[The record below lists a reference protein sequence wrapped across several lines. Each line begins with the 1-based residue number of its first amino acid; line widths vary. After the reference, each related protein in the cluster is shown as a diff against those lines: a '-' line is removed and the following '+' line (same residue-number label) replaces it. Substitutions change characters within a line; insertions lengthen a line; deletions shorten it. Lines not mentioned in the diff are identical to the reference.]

1 MSRSSVAAN
10 RAQSA
15 RGLLVWAGLPVLA
28 AFYLTFS
35 LREASAASL
44 AYSQVAYLIAPSLF
58 ATFSSA
64 AAWVSAART
73 VEHRVWSLLSIAAW
87 ALFASEA
94 AISHGAI
101 TDGLSPW
108 WGLFFDVVNASAVVL
123 FLGSAIA
130 ASGLSKVGRLRSIRL
145 TIDSVA
151 LATITFALLVK
162 LLEGGSAFG
171 GGVDASSSLRV
182 AAYLTVAVGVLAID
196 IAVSGWAAET
206 RGAWSLELTAGLAVF
221 AVAVALWALSGVPV
235 SLVKPD
241 GGAIALA
248 ASLSFLISYYLL
260 FVASFFHVLRA
271 ESPVRPRAVRSWT
284 LMQSPVPG
292 IVVSS
297 MLLAGIVWLG
307 FSLVTTSSEGP
318 TKVVSLASL
327 LVVVFAM
334 VAHTI
339 LESEETARLVERSR
353 VDHVSGMPG
362 PGALSDGLS
371 PLIEEARI
379 SGRPCVVMVVDADD
393 FARINAAKGFRYGD
407 RLLKDIARSITR
419 VVGSSRAVYR
429 LSGDEFLVAG
439 SIDDGRAAGLLAR
452 AILSA
457 VRVAGTADALTASI
471 GYALCPQDGDAQEEL
486 IRKADRAKVW
496 VKRHGKNQAVAYE
509 GRLGDALGIEQ
520 RLSDDE
526 DTRRTMVRALCSA
539 TDARDPANRHHS
551 RNVAS
556 LSRLMAEDLGFEE
569 EHVRRVEMAAV
580 LHDVGKIALP
590 DQMLG
595 GKTLTMRER
604 RSSVEHSALGE
615 RLTEPLGIPGVSSW
629 IRAHHERWDGNGYP
643 DGIKGEDIPIEARM
657 IALADAYDAMTAG
670 TRYGAPMSKAG
681 ALQEIDLGIGSR
693 FDPDLAE
700 RFIRLVATTGALGWS
715 DDWDGVE

>member
-1 MSRSSVAAN
+1 MSRSLVAAN

-15 RGLLVWAGLPVLA
+15 RGLLVWAGLPVIA
-28 AFYLTFS
+28 ASYLMFS
-35 LREASAASL
+35 LRDTTAASL
-44 AYSQVAYLIAPSLF
+44 AYAQVAYLIAPSLF

-64 AAWVSAART
+64 AAWVSVSHT
-73 VEHRVWSLLSIAAW
+73 VEQRVWSQMSVAAW

-94 AISHGAI
+94 AISYGAI

-108 WGLFFDVVNASAVVL
+108 WGVFFDVVNASAVVL
-123 FLGSAIA
+123 FLGSAVA
-130 ASGLSKVGRLRSIRL
+130 ASRLSKVGSLRATRL
-145 TIDSVA
+145 TIDAVA

-162 LLEGGSAFG
+162 LLEWSPAFGAGGS
-171 GGVDASSSLRV
+171 VSLRV

-196 IAVSGWAAET
+196 LAVGGWAAET

-235 SLVKPD
+235 SPAAPD
-241 GGAIALA
+241 GGALTLA

-260 FVASFFHVLRA
+260 FVAAFFHMLRT

-284 LMQSPVPG
+284 MMQSPAPG

-307 FSLVTTSSEGP
+307 YSLVTTPAEGP
-318 TKVVSLASL
+318 TKVVSLVSL
-327 LVVVFAM
+327 LIVVFAM
-334 VAHTI
+334 VAHTV

-362 PGALSDGLS
+362 PGALSEGLA
-371 PLIEEARI
+371 PLIEEARL
-379 SGRPCVVMVVDADD
+379 SGRPCVVMVVDSDD

-439 SIDDGRAAGLLAR
+439 GIDDARTADLLAR

-457 VRVAGTADALTASI
+457 VRVAGTADSLTASI
-471 GYALCPQDGDAQEEL
+471 GYALCPQDGETQDDL

-509 GRLGDALGIEQ
+509 DRLGDALGIEQ

-556 LSRLMAEDLGFEE
+556 LSRLMAEDLGLDD

-595 GKTLTMRER
+595 GKTLTVRER

-643 DGIKGEDIPIEARM
+643 DGVKGEEIPLEARI
-657 IALADAYDAMTAG
+657 IALADAYDSMTAG
-670 TRYGAPMSKAG
+670 TRYGAPLSKAG

-715 DDWDGVE
+715 DDWDGAR

>member
-1 MSRSSVAAN
+1 MSRSSIAN

-15 RGLLVWAGLPVLA
+15 RGLLVWAGLPVIA

-35 LREASAASL
+35 LRDASAASL

-64 AAWVSAART
+64 AAWVSAPRS
-73 VEHRVWSLLSIAAW
+73 VEHRVWSLLSVAAW

-94 AISHGAI
+94 AISYGAI

-108 WGLFFDVVNASAVVL
+108 WGLFFDVVNVSAVVL
-123 FLGSAIA
+123 FLGSAVA
-130 ASGLSKVGRLRSIRL
+130 ASGLSKVGRLRATRL

-151 LATITFALLVK
+151 LATMTFALLVE
-162 LLEGGSAFG
+162 LLESSPSFG
-171 GGVDASSSLRV
+171 GGVDSVSVRV

-196 IAVSGWAAET
+196 LVVGGWAAET

-221 AVAVALWALSGVPV
+221 SVAVALWALSGVPV
-235 SLVKPD
+235 SPAAPD
-241 GGAIALA
+241 GGVLALA

-260 FVASFFHVLRA
+260 FVASFFHVLRT
-271 ESPVRPRAVRSWT
+271 ERPVRPRAVRSWT
-284 LMQSPVPG
+284 LMQSPAPG

-307 FSLVTTSSEGP
+307 YSLVTASPEGP
-318 TKVVSLASL
+318 TKVVSLVSL

-339 LESEETARLVERSR
+339 LESEETARLIERSR

-362 PGALSDGLS
+362 PGALSDGLA
-371 PLIEEARI
+371 PLIEEARL

-429 LSGDEFLVAG
+429 LSGDEYLVAG

-471 GYALCPQDGDAQEEL
+471 GYALCPQDGETQEDL

-509 GRLGDALGIEQ
+509 DRLGDALGIEQ

-556 LSRLMAEDLGFEE
+556 LARLMAEDLGFDEG
-569 EHVRRVEMAAV
+569 HVRRVEMAAV

-595 GKTLTMRER
+595 GRTLTVRER

-643 DGIKGEDIPIEARM
+643 DGAKGEDIPIEARI

-670 TRYGAPMSKAG
+670 TRYGAPLSKAG

-693 FDPDLAE
+693 FDPELAE

-715 DDWDGVE
+715 DDWEGVE

>member
-1 MSRSSVAAN
+1 MSRSLVAAN

-15 RGLLVWAGLPVLA
+15 RGLLVWAGLPVIA
-28 AFYLTFS
+28 ASYLMFS
-35 LREASAASL
+35 LRDTSAASL
-44 AYSQVAYLIAPSLF
+44 AYAQVAYLIAPSLF

-64 AAWVSAART
+64 AAWVSVSHT
-73 VEHRVWSLLSIAAW
+73 VEQRVWSQMSVAAW

-94 AISHGAI
+94 AISYGAI

-108 WGLFFDVVNASAVVL
+108 WGVFFDVINASAVVL
-123 FLGSAIA
+123 FLGSAVA
-130 ASGLSKVGRLRSIRL
+130 ASGLSKVGSLRATRL
-145 TIDSVA
+145 TIDAVA

-162 LLEGGSAFG
+162 LLERSPAFGDGGS
-171 GGVDASSSLRV
+171 VLLRV

-196 IAVSGWAAET
+196 LAVGGWAAET

-221 AVAVALWALSGVPV
+221 AVAIALWALSGVPV
-235 SLVKPD
+235 SLAAPD
-241 GGAIALA
+241 GGVLALA
-248 ASLSFLISYYLL
+248 ASLSFLIAYYLL
-260 FVASFFHVLRA
+260 FVAAFFHMLRT
-271 ESPVRPRAVRSWT
+271 ESPVRPRVVRSWT
-284 LMQSPVPG
+284 TMQSPAPG

-307 FSLVTTSSEGP
+307 YSLVTTPAEGP
-318 TKVVSLASL
+318 TKVVSLVSL
-327 LVVVFAM
+327 LIVVFAM
-334 VAHTI
+334 VAHTV

-362 PGALSDGLS
+362 PGALSEGLA
-371 PLIEEARI
+371 PLIEEARL
-379 SGRPCVVMVVDADD
+379 SGRPCVVMVVDSDD

-439 SIDDGRAAGLLAR
+439 GIDDARTADLLAR

-457 VRVAGTADALTASI
+457 VRVAGTADSLTASI
-471 GYALCPQDGDAQEEL
+471 GYALCPQDGETQDDL

-509 GRLGDALGIEQ
+509 DRLGDALGIEQ

-556 LSRLMAEDLGFEE
+556 LSRLMAEDLGLDD

-595 GKTLTMRER
+595 GKTLTVRER

-643 DGIKGEDIPIEARM
+643 DGVKGEEIPLEARI
-657 IALADAYDAMTAG
+657 IALADAYDSMTAG
-670 TRYGAPMSKAG
+670 TRYGAPLSKAG

-715 DDWDGVE
+715 DDWEGAR

>member
-1 MSRSSVAAN
+1 MSQSSVAVN

-15 RGLLVWAGLPVLA
+15 RGLLVWAGLPVITA
-28 AFYLTFS
+28 VYLTFS
-35 LREASAASL
+35 VWDTSAASL

-64 AAWVSAART
+64 AAWASATRT
-73 VEHRVWSLLSIAAW
+73 TEHRVWSLLSVAAW

-94 AISHGAI
+94 AISYGAI

-108 WGLFFDVVNASAVVL
+108 WGVFFDVVNASAVAM
-123 FLGSAIA
+123 FLGAA
-130 ASGLSKVGRLRSIRL
+130 VVASGLSKVGRLRALRL

-151 LATITFALLVK
+151 LATITFAFFVRF
-162 LLEGGSAFG
+162 LESSPGYG
-171 GGVDASSSLRV
+171 GGIDSVSLRV
-182 AAYLTVAVGVLAID
+182 AAYLTIAVGTLAID
-196 IAVSGWAAET
+196 LAVGGFAAET
-206 RGAWSLELTAGLAVF
+206 RNVWSMELTAGLAVF

-235 SLVKPD
+235 SPAATEVGTLTLV
-241 GGAIALA
+241 
-248 ASLSFLISYYLL
+248 ASLAFLVAYYLL
-260 FVASFFHVLRA
+260 FIAAFFHVLRTG
-271 ESPVRPRAVRSWT
+271 SPGRPATMRSWT
-284 LMQSPVPG
+284 MSQSAAPG
-292 IVVSS
+292 IAVSS
-297 MLLAGIVWLG
+297 ALLAGIVWLG
-307 FSLVTTSSEGP
+307 YSLITTPADGP
-318 TKVVSLASL
+318 TKFVSLGSL

-339 LESEETARLVERSR
+339 LESEETARLIKRSK

-362 PGALSDGLS
+362 PGALAEGLA

-379 SGRPCVVMVVDADD
+379 SGRLCVVMVVDSDD

-439 SIDDGRAAGLLAR
+439 SVDDARAAGLLAR

-457 VRVAGTADALTASI
+457 VRVTGTADALTVSI
-471 GYALCPQDGDAQEEL
+471 GYVLCPQDGETQEDL

-509 GRLGDALGIEQ
+509 DRLGDALGIEQ

-556 LSRLMAEDLGFEE
+556 LARLMAEDYGLDD

-595 GKTLTMRER
+595 GKTLSIRER
-604 RSSVEHSALGE
+604 RSSREHSALGE
-615 RLTEPLGIPGVSSW
+615 RLTEPLGIKGVSSW

-643 DGIKGEDIPIEARM
+643 DGATGEEIPLEARI
-657 IALADAYDAMTAG
+657 IALADAYDSMTAG
-670 TRYGAPMSKAG
+670 TRYGAPLSKAG

-693 FDPDLAE
+693 FDPELAE

-715 DDWDGVE
+715 DDWEGVG

>member
-1 MSRSSVAAN
+1 MSRSSIAN

-15 RGLLVWAGLPVLA
+15 RGLLVWAGLPVIA

-35 LREASAASL
+35 LRDASAASL

-64 AAWVSAART
+64 AAWVSAPRS
-73 VEHRVWSLLSIAAW
+73 VEHRVWSLLSVAAW

-94 AISHGAI
+94 AISYGAI

-108 WGLFFDVVNASAVVL
+108 WGLFFDVVNVSAVVL
-123 FLGSAIA
+123 FLGSAVA
-130 ASGLSKVGRLRSIRL
+130 ASGLSKVGRLRATRL

-151 LATITFALLVK
+151 LATMTFALLVE
-162 LLEGGSAFG
+162 LLESSPSFG
-171 GGVDASSSLRV
+171 GGVDSVSVRV

-196 IAVSGWAAET
+196 LVVGGWAAET
-206 RGAWSLELTAGLAVF
+206 RGAWSLELAAGLAVF
-221 AVAVALWALSGVPV
+221 SVAVALWALSGVPV
-235 SLVKPD
+235 SLAAPD
-241 GGAIALA
+241 GGVLALA

-260 FVASFFHVLRA
+260 FVASFFHVLRT
-271 ESPVRPRAVRSWT
+271 ERPVRPRAVRSWT
-284 LMQSPVPG
+284 LMQSPAPG

-307 FSLVTTSSEGP
+307 YSLVTASPEGP
-318 TKVVSLASL
+318 TKVVSLVSL

-339 LESEETARLVERSR
+339 LESEETARLIERSR

-362 PGALSDGLS
+362 PGALSDGLA
-371 PLIEEARI
+371 PLIEEARL

-429 LSGDEFLVAG
+429 LSGDEYLVAG

-471 GYALCPQDGDAQEEL
+471 GYALCPQDGETQEDL

-509 GRLGDALGIEQ
+509 DRLGDALGIEQ

-556 LSRLMAEDLGFEE
+556 LARLMAEDLGFDEG
-569 EHVRRVEMAAV
+569 HVRRVEMAAV

-595 GKTLTMRER
+595 GRTLTVRER

-643 DGIKGEDIPIEARM
+643 DGAKGQDIPIEARI

-670 TRYGAPMSKAG
+670 TRYGAPLSKAG

-693 FDPDLAE
+693 FDPELAE

-715 DDWDGVE
+715 DDWEGVE